1 MVNVNVCSL
10 SGETV
15 AVLDVLPTETISDL
29 KDKLHSSII
38 SASIFDLHLSLDGA
52 CIDDTTRVEDLNFGA
67 DVRLQMIRSCKG
79 AREILFNSPEVA
91 LQLAEHYDALQDACR
106 ECICSLF
113 LDDEGK
119 ARSCRANMEVLIHLY
134 QKLSKVESQS
144 NGLAGFKAALAHFA
158 FETLRELDSS
168 SAESPTAPPSVRH
181 VNSLVRIFPWFGLE
195 AVQMLLGLNVAPS
208 TPLAVACL
216 AGKKVQSALVSE
228 YARRPIATLRELL
241 QQLPPTALHD
251 SDYGTLSPQDKL
263 RRILEE
269 AIHEVKA
276 NYDPPKKKTIL
287 GSVGFQSETVS
298 AYLMESP
305 KEVLAVVRRQPYTL
319 HMSKNGDV
327 DLLCHGA
334 STRKANCNTVLAA
347 IKQDPAMMLGSIE
360 SYPLAFFAVEQCPGA
375 YNYLSE
381 DFKMDRQVLYVALAH
396 DFALRQEFVNTA
408 SKTEI
413 QQWRWHVDE
422 QQRKRKQ

>member
-67 DVRLQMIRSCKG
+67 DAQLQMIRSCKG

-106 ECICSLF
+106 ECIGSLF
-113 LDDEGK
+113 IDDEGK
-119 ARSCRANMEVLIHLY
+119 ARSCRANMEVLIHLH

-144 NGLAGFKAALAHFA
+144 NGLASFRAALAHFA
-158 FETLRELDSS
+158 FETLRENAKIQMQD
-168 SAESPTAPPSVRH
+168 PNIPPSVYH
-181 VNSLVRIFPWFGLE
+181 VNSLVRVFPWLGLE
-195 AVQMLLGLNVAPS
+195 AVQVLLGSDVHVG
-208 TPLAVACL
+208 AVASL
-216 AGKKVQSALVSE
+216 ATENVQSTLVSE

-269 AIHEVKA
+269 AIHRVDQTP
-276 NYDPPKKKTIL
+276 YVFPPP
-287 GSVGFQSETVS
+287 QSETVS
-298 AYLMESP
+298 ASLMVMETP

-360 SYPLAFFAVEQCPGA
+360 SYPLALLAVEQCPGA